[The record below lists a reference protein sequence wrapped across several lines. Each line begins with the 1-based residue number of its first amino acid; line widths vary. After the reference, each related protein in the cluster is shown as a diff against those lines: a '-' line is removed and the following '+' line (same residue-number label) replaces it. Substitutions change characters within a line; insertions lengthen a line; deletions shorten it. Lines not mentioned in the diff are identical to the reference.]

1 MASEMTAILLDR
13 FLQGDNETTIAP
25 TPSRVITASPGFVV
39 PTLAPLPDRPMND
52 GKLDDDDNDDD
63 NASFGRGVKL
73 LLVVFLLALGA
84 YQLYKCYRRRRETYL
99 MHLRS
104 AQADQV
110 LGDMQMIPSEDPD
123 ADLL

>member
-1 MASEMTAILLDR
+1 MASEMTAILLER

-25 TPSRVITASPGFVV
+25 TPSRVITASPNFVV
-39 PTLAPLPDRPMND
+39 PTLAPHTPPDRPMND
-52 GKLDDDDNDDD
+52 GKLDGDDD
-63 NASFGRGVKL
+63 NAGFGRGIKL
-73 LLVVFLLALGA
+73 LLVVFLLALGG